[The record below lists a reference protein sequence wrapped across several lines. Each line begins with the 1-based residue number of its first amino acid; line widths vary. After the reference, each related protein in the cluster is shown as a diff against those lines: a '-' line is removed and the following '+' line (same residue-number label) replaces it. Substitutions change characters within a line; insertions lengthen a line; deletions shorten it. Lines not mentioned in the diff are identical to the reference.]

1 VRPELL
7 IRPVRAETIA
17 MLVADVMT
25 RDVMTLTP
33 EQTLRDAIEL
43 LRSAQV
49 RHLPVVDGRRLLGI
63 VTDRDVKRATPSV
76 LTGIA
81 KDQYD
86 NSLVTIK
93 VAQLMTR
100 EPITVPGRSP
110 LKSAVEILLQKRVGA
125 LPVVDDGQLVGILSE
140 SDVLRVAY
148 DLLPG

>member
-1 VRPELL
+1 
-7 IRPVRAETIA
+7 

-25 RDVMTLTP
+25 RELVTLTP

-43 LRSAQV
+43 LRRGQI

-76 LTGIA
+76 LTGID
-81 KDQYD
+81 KDAYD
-86 NSLVTIK
+86 NSLITIK
-93 VAQLMTR
+93 VGQLMTR

-110 LKSAVEILLQKRVGA
+110 LKNAVEIFIQKRVGA
-125 LPVVDDGQLVGILSE
+125 LPVVDDGQLVGILTD

-148 DLLPG
+148 DLLPD